1 VRRRAGA
8 RRSVRLDSPAAVLH
22 RGAHAADRARG
33 HLSAIEGARRG
44 RTEALIVLP
53 DPITSLGRTTLV
65 KLADEYR
72 IPTMYSSA
80 GLVAIGGLLAYG
92 PSVYDSYRRAA
103 VYVDKILKGAKPADL
118 PGRTR

>member
-1 VRRRAGA
+1 MRLIELAVIYLPLKGQSVDAQ
-8 RRSVRLDSPAAVLH
+8 RRSSYCRIRS
-22 RGAHAADRARG
+22 R
-33 HLSAIEGARRG
+33 
-44 RTEALIVLP
+44 
-53 DPITSLGRTTLV
+53 SLGRTTLV

-80 GLVAIGGLLAYG
+80 RLVAIGGLLAYG
-92 PSVYDSYRRAA
+92 PSVCDSYRRAA